1 MNVKQAFVYGTL
13 RQGGSN
19 HHIVQDL
26 IQSCAP
32 ASLAFHGSMY
42 HYDPAERGALGRFPY
57 LIENG
62 SQRGDS
68 DHDADDADDSTEQ
81 TQQPT
86 TTATVIKGEL
96 MTFTDWDLALERLD
110 ELEGYPTFYYRKVMK
125 VSCRQGRQEQA
136 WVYLMQADQARQG
149 KAIVSGDWIEEAK

>member
-13 RQGGSN
+13 RRGGSN

-26 IQSCAP
+26 IQGCAP
-32 ASLAFHGSMY
+32 ASLTFHGSMY
-42 HYDPAERGALGRFPY
+42 HYDPTERGRVGRFPY
-57 LIENG
+57 LMENE
-62 SQRGDS
+62 SQRGNGDS
-68 DHDADDADDSTEQ
+68 ADDNDSTEQ
-81 TQQPT
+81 IQQPT
-86 TTATVIKGEL
+86 TTTTVIKGEL

-125 VSCRQGRQEQA
+125 VSCRQGRQEEQA